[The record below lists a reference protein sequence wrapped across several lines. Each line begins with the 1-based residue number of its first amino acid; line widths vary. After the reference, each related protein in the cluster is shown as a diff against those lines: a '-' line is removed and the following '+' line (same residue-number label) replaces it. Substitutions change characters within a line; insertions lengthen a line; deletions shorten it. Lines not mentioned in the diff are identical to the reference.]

1 MSHDVSDFTELT
13 DVCCFYFTGA
23 LLLGAILYAWQFPH
37 FNALSWNLRPDYCRG
52 GYRMCSVVRPEMC
65 KRVALRYSL
74 GMIALCSAAPLVD
87 LTTWTFAVDSLPL
100 NIYLS
105 YLAWNFYRKGDSN
118 SSRKLF
124 RFTLVHIPV
133 LLLLMLIG
141 KKPGRENKVD
151 DSLTLQPITGQE
163 SVT

>member
-1 MSHDVSDFTELT
+1 
-13 DVCCFYFTGA
+13 
-23 LLLGAILYAWQFPH
+23 
-37 FNALSWNLRPDYCRG
+37 
-52 GYRMCSVVRPEMC
+52 MCSVVRPEMC